1 MHRST
6 LLAGACLALAAAA
19 PAIAQSPA
27 LTPEQVGQIFC
38 LSRTASD
45 TGPIEG
51 LLTPD
56 LKAVIAEAEAKNAE
70 IAAQYPDEK
79 PPLGDGIPWQA
90 WPDYTPNCEAAP
102 AELMMD
108 EARVAISYD
117 FPEAPHAEY
126 TDHLWLR
133 LIDEPLTGQRVW
145 RVDNLAYAT
154 DGDLRAA
161 LAAAFM
167 P

>member
-1 MHRST
+1 MYRLAT
-6 LLAGACLALAAAA
+6 AIAALLVHA
-19 PAIAQSPA
+19 PAMAQSPG

-45 TGPIEG
+45 VGPIMG

-56 LKAVIAEAEAKNAE
+56 LSAAIAEAEARNAE
-70 IAAQYPDEK
+70 IAAQHPDEK

-90 WPDYTPNCEAAP
+90 WPDYAEKCEAGT

-108 EARVAISYD
+108 EARIAIRYD
-117 FPEAPHAEY
+117 FPETPHAEY
-126 TDHLWLR
+126 TDHLSLR
-133 LIDEPLTGQRVW
+133 LVDDRETGLRVW
-145 RVDNLAYAT
+145 RIDNIAYAT
-154 DGDLRAA
+154 DGDLRTV
-161 LAAAFM
+161 LASAFM